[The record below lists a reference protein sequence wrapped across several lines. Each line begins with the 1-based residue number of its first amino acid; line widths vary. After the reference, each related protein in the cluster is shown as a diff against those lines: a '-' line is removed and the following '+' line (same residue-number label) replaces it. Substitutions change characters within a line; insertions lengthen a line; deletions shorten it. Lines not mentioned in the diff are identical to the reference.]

1 MQAPQQQNQF
11 QSLQQQ
17 YMFQNTQQKPQPQ
30 ISQQQNLLQTS
41 QQQNNQKPPA
51 SSAPLFGN
59 MSQLG
64 TASNPTFSFMTPQNI
79 FNSKAVVSQPPLVSS
94 TNTATEAKEASIKEK
109 PITEG
114 IFGGKTNLPQSTPIK
129 ASEGENKA
137 AVKSENLIAEI
148 DSKVK
153 ESSGL
158 PETQVSAVPEPPAV
172 DDSVYWNA
180 LRDEIDHFNS
190 ELQTLFTKAKT
201 LNIKVCIEKLF

>member
-1 MQAPQQQNQF
+1 
-11 QSLQQQ
+11 
-17 YMFQNTQQKPQPQ
+17 MFQNTQQKPQPQ

-190 ELQTLFTKAKT
+190 ELQTLFAKAKT